1 MNKRIDLQL
10 LADKTAVSGKKV
22 VYLYRP
28 ISMAATDAAKI
39 LSFTTENSISLSKDA
54 DTTATKDGTVRAP
67 GQMEVE
73 ISTTALLAKGDT
85 IYDKLKQAMID
96 DEIIEVWE
104 ANLDEPASAG
114 DNKFKGTYY
123 QAYLTSLEKTASS
136 EEFVEVS
143 TTFAVNGTGKDGDVT
158 VTTEQQEEA
167 SYAFKDTQAEG
178 A

>member
-1 MNKRIDLQL
+1 MIKRIDLQL
-10 LADKTAVSGKKV
+10 LADKTAVNGKKI

-28 ISMAATDAAKI
+28 ISEAAENDAKVLA
-39 LSFTTENSISLSKDA
+39 FTTENSISFSKDA

-85 IYDKLKQAMID
+85 MYDKLKTAMKN
-96 DEIIEVWE
+96 DELIEIWE
-104 ANLDEPASAG
+104 ANLEEAADTGE
-114 DNKFKGTYY
+114 NKFKGTYY
-123 QAYLTSLEKTASS
+123 QGYLTSLEKTASA

-143 TTFAVNGTGKDGDVT
+143 TTFAINGSGEDGDVT
-158 VTTEQQEEA
+158 VTTEQQEA
-167 SYAFKDTQAEG
+167 AAYVFKDTTKTG